1 MASFGLILS
10 NNYQTFLP
18 SKSMEFISNR
28 IKIFYVGY
36 LRVYLKFKNDP
47 HIYIKYVIYR
57 SYNKQKKM
65 DPIWWIWPLWGP
77 YLLTCSCFTRF
88 EYSYNISVNVML
100 KTLHGVCPSVLVYDR
115 NHYFGFGPIPK
126 LKPKLA
132 DTFGRYRNRYRN
144 HISKGKSSYQ

>member
-47 HIYIKYVIYR
+47 HTYIKYVIYR

-65 DPIWWIWPLWGP
+65 DPIW
-77 YLLTCSCFTRF
+77 
-88 EYSYNISVNVML
+88 
-100 KTLHGVCPSVLVYDR
+100 
-115 NHYFGFGPIPK
+115 
-126 LKPKLA
+126 
-132 DTFGRYRNRYRN
+132 
-144 HISKGKSSYQ
+144 